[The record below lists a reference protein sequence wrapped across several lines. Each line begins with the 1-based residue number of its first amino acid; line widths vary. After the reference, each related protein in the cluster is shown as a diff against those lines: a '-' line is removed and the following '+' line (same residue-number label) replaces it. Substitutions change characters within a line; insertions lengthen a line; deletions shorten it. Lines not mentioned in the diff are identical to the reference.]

1 MPMEEQSPG
10 AREYLE
16 GVRDAV
22 LELERTELQL
32 QALKLHAQDSGN
44 MFAPRVAASPKDID
58 GSAKMAAMM
67 DRQAVLERRRQV
79 CIDARQS
86 VWRIAYG
93 GPEGGLEQALGPQY
107 ADAVW
112 LRVGQAL
119 KWDAVGSALDTNART
134 AGRWYEIACDYLDS
148 VGIGHSGAE
157 A

>member
-1 MPMEEQSPG
+1 MEEQSPG

-79 CIDARQS
+79 CVNARQS

-93 GPEGGLEQALGPQY
+93 GPEGGLERALGPQY
-107 ADAVW
+107 ADVVW
-112 LRVGQAL
+112 MRVGQAL
-119 KWDAVGSALDTNART
+119 KWDSIGPSLDCTVPTVR
-134 AGRWYEIACDYLDS
+134 RWYETACDYLDS
-148 VGIGHSGAE
+148 VGIGNAGTE

>member
-1 MPMEEQSPG
+1 MEVASPD

-32 QALKLHAQDSGN
+32 QALRLHSQDSGD
-44 MFAPRVAASPKDID
+44 MFAPRVASTPKDVD

-79 CIDARQS
+79 CVNARQS

-93 GPEGGLEQALGPQY
+93 GPEGGLERALGPQY
-107 ADAVW
+107 ADVVW
-112 LRVGQAL
+112 MRVGQAL

>member
-1 MPMEEQSPG
+1 MEVQSSD
-10 AREYLE
+10 AREYLA

-32 QALKLHAQDSGN
+32 QALRLHSHDSGD
-44 MFAPRVAASPKDID
+44 MFAPRVTSSPKDVD

-79 CIDARQS
+79 CVNARQS

-93 GPEGGLEQALGPQY
+93 GPDGGLERALGPQY

-119 KWDAVGSALDTNART
+119 KWDAVGAALDSNART
-134 AGRWYEIACDYLDS
+134 AGRWYEIACDYLDA

-157 A
+157 V

>member
-1 MPMEEQSPG
+1 MEVQSLD

-22 LELERTELQL
+22 LELDRTELQL
-32 QALKLHAQDSGN
+32 QALKLHAQDLGN
-44 MFAPRVAASPKDID
+44 MFEPRVAASPKDID

-79 CIDARQS
+79 CVNARQS

-93 GPEGGLEQALGPQY
+93 GPEGGLERALGPQY
-107 ADAVW
+107 ADVVW
-112 LRVGQAL
+112 MRVGQAL
-119 KWDAVGSALDTNART
+119 KWGSIGPSLDCTVPTVR
-134 AGRWYEIACDYLDS
+134 RWYETACDYLDS
-148 VGIGHSGAE
+148 VGIGNAGTE